1 MTKMK
6 IKKLFQKLHARKIVI
21 RLETLTLTHKN
32 KFLVPCDVYSF
43 TSYELMGIK
52 QFKVKV

>member
-6 IKKLFQKLHARKIVI
+6 IKKLFQKIHARKIVI
-21 RLETLTLTHKN
+21 RLETLTITHKN
-32 KFLVPCDVYSF
+32 KFLVPCDVYPF

-52 QFKVKV
+52 QIQG